1 MGDAYTKCFVQI
13 SMNPNF
19 ILCALFF
26 MLSNQPLM
34 KTKLMYYLRFV
45 LAYTHDE
52 IKGILVLFGLMG
64 MYVLYYIGC
73 EYYRKE
79 QEKLEFNPVVW
90 EANYKEISPKSFAA
104 RKSGGKESGGI
115 ESEVRRKGWVDYG
128 SYKSGGKESGVRRR
142 QQAIDINTADSTAWV
157 ALNGI
162 GPGFAKRIITYR
174 NKLGGFYQ
182 VDQLKEVYGLDSV
195 WVKENKALLK
205 VGAGVYRF
213 LKINQVEWKDFRH
226 PYLPYGQSK
235 VVLAYRKQHGPLKDF
250 ETLQQ
255 IQLLDQVAWR
265 RLKPYLSFDAPM
277 HAP

>member
-1 MGDAYTKCFVQI
+1 MGV
-13 SMNPNF
+13 
-19 ILCALFF
+19 
-26 MLSNQPLM
+26 
-34 KTKLMYYLRFV
+34 
-45 LAYTHDE
+45 
-52 IKGILVLFGLMG
+52 
-64 MYVLYYIGC
+64 YVLYYIGN
-73 EYYRKE
+73 EYYSKE
-79 QEKLEFNPVVW
+79 QERLEFNPVVW
-90 EANYKEISPKSFAA
+90 EANYKEISPKSFAP
-104 RKSGGKESGGI
+104 RKSEGN

-128 SYKSGGKESGVRRR
+128 SHKSGGFKSGGLRR

-174 NKLGGFYQ
+174 EKLGGFYH
-182 VDQLKEVYGLDSV
+182 VDQLKEVYGLDSI
-195 WVKENKALLK
+195 WVNENRNILK

-235 VVLAYRKQHGPLKDF
+235 VILAYRKQHGPLKDF

-255 IQLLDQVAWR
+255 IQLLDLVAWK
-265 RLKPYLSFDAPM
+265 RLRPYVSFAVPL

>member
-1 MGDAYTKCFVQI
+1 
-13 SMNPNF
+13 
-19 ILCALFF
+19 
-26 MLSNQPLM
+26 M
-34 KTKLMYYLRFV
+34 KTKLMYYLRFT
-45 LAYTHDE
+45 LAYTHYE
-52 IKGILVLFGLMG
+52 IKGIIVLFFMMG
-64 MYVLYYIGC
+64 IYMVYYIGN
-73 EYYRKE
+73 EYYMKE

-90 EANYKEISPKSFAA
+90 EANYKLISPKDFVPRKFAG
-104 RKSGGKESGGI
+104 RELEGKESG
-115 ESEVRRKGWVDYG
+115 VRRKGWVDYG
-128 SYKSGGKESGVRRR
+128 SHKSGGFKYGGRRR

-174 NKLGGFYQ
+174 ERLGGFYQ
-182 VDQLKEVYGLDSV
+182 VDQLKEVYGLDSI

-265 RLKPYLSFDAPM
+265 RLKPYLSFEAPLQ
-277 HAP
+277 AP

>member
-1 MGDAYTKCFVQI
+1 
-13 SMNPNF
+13 
-19 ILCALFF
+19 
-26 MLSNQPLM
+26 M
-34 KTKLMYYLRFV
+34 KSKIHYYLRFT

-52 IKGILVLFGLMG
+52 IKGIFVLFIMMG
-64 MYVLYYIGC
+64 IYVVYYIGS
-73 EYYRKE
+73 EYYSKE
-79 QEKLEFNPVVW
+79 QERLEFNPVVW
-90 EANYKEISPKSFAA
+90 EANYKEISPNSGGRESGGKESGGFKSGVQ
-104 RKSGGKESGGI
+104 RKGWVDYTNYKSGGKESGGH
-115 ESEVRRKGWVDYG
+115 
-128 SYKSGGKESGVRRR
+128 RR
-142 QQAIDINTADSTAWV
+142 QQAIDINTADSAAWV

-174 NKLGGFYQ
+174 EKLGGFYQ

-213 LKINQVEWKDFRH
+213 LKINQVEWKDFKH

-250 ETLQQ
+250 ESLQQ
-255 IQLLDQVAWR
+255 IQLLDMVAWR
-265 RLKPYLSFDAPM
+265 RLKPYLSFDAPL

>member
-1 MGDAYTKCFVQI
+1 
-13 SMNPNF
+13 
-19 ILCALFF
+19 
-26 MLSNQPLM
+26 M
-34 KTKLMYYLRFV
+34 KTKLMYFLRFV

-52 IKGILVLFGLMG
+52 IKGILVLFGMMG
-64 MYVLYYIGC
+64 LYVLYYIGN
-73 EYYRKE
+73 ELYKKE

-104 RKSGGKESGGI
+104 RKSAGRESGGR
-115 ESEVRRKGWVDYG
+115 ESEVRGKGWVDYG
-128 SYKSGGKESGVRRR
+128 NFKSGGKESEGRKSGVRGR

-174 NKLGGFYQ
+174 DKLGGFYQ
-182 VDQLKEVYGLDSV
+182 VDQLKEVYGLDSI
-195 WVKENKALLK
+195 WVKENKSLLK

-255 IQLLDQVAWR
+255 IQLLDQVAWK
-265 RLKPYLSFDAPM
+265 RLKPYLNFDAPL